1 MVEPAAGGVNAVP
14 RATPEYRADHVRH
27 QAVQDA
33 RARADRAAQDI
44 EQQALAAAPER
55 PPEPAAPLP
64 RQASQPV
71 PAEDLGTNIDLI
83 A

>member
-14 RATPEYRADHVRH
+14 RVTEEDRADHVRH
-27 QAVQDA
+27 QAVQEA
-33 RARADRAAQDI
+33 RSRANHEAQEI
-44 EQQALAAAPER
+44 EQQARAAARER

-71 PAEDLGTNIDLI
+71 RAEDLGTNIDLI